1 MTCSRAQ
8 EVQIW
13 LLKYICF
20 FLAAETDLHDGVA
33 DAPSLFAEHLVL

>member
-13 LLKYICF
+13 LLNFYF